1 MIESEFSESLK
12 NFVEQPHAAS
22 AFALINSCK
31 TMIVGQAR
39 GWRDKNLTLTERIR
53 EIMSEIL
60 LILLEDFSAEQ
71 VKHPHAV
78 LAYLQMKI
86 RRLTRPYRRRETA
99 FGNSNDMSEL
109 GRSNF
114 SALRLQFADE
124 IYQTV
129 RQCLLGFNDAKVGLL
144 EFLFIHVYPELSWA
158 SKMLAQKEQTD
169 VITQS
174 NADKKR
180 HSRFN
185 LSLRSALK
193 NLRNGDFFE
202 ISDWSGGERSH
213 LAWRLINIAPCEIA
227 ETDQQALVLLENWR
241 ETIDRRQPQPQSN
254 LEVAERL
261 YWSMKQIHGKEQKLP
276 MAAEEA
282 EPYGEQPDLL
292 LKLIGG
298 YATIP
303 AAHEDSNEWNSPEPA
318 EIDAPTGELFLQL
331 ADQVSQWLNQ
341 IVAEKTTGKS
351 AKKSN
356 DQW

>member
-1 MIESEFSESLK
+1 MIESEFSESLR
-12 NFVEQPHAAS
+12 NFVEQPHAS
-22 AFALINSCK
+22 TAFSLINSCK
-31 TMIVGQAR
+31 TMIINQAK
-39 GWRDKNLTLTERIR
+39 GWRDKNLTLPERIR

-124 IYQTV
+124 IHQTV
-129 RQCLLGFNDAKVGLL
+129 RKCLFEFDDAKVGLL
-144 EFLFIHVYPELSWA
+144 EFLFIHIYPELSWA
-158 SKMLAQKEQTD
+158 SKMLAQKEHTD
-169 VITQS
+169 VVTQS

-180 HSRFN
+180 HARFN
-185 LSLRSALK
+185 LALRSKLK
-193 NLRNGDFFE
+193 NLQNGEFFE

-213 LAWRLINIAPCEIA
+213 LAWRIINIAPCEIA
-227 ETDQQALVLLENWR
+227 TTDQEALMLLEEWR

-254 LEVAERL
+254 LEVAQRI
-261 YWSMKQIHGKEQKLP
+261 YWSMKKIHGKEETP
-276 MAAEEA
+276 AMAAEEA
-282 EPYGEQPDLL
+282 EPYGEQPDVLL
-292 LKLIGG
+292 QLIGG
-298 YATIP
+298 YTAMHT
-303 AAHEDSNEWNSPEPA
+303 AHETANEWETAEPA
-318 EIDAPTGELFLQL
+318 ETDSPTEELFSQL
-331 ADQVSQWLNQ
+331 ANQVSQWINK
-341 IVAEKTTGKS
+341 VMADKATGKS
-351 AKKSN
+351 AKKSK